1 MNRIFRVIIVR
12 ILIIIFFLKIS
23 ENNDKYSQFIS
34 INYNLYDYI
43 GGLLIIYSYLL
54 IIVKY

>member
-23 ENNDKYSQFIS
+23 ENDKYSQFIS
-34 INYNLYDYI
+34 INYNLYYYI